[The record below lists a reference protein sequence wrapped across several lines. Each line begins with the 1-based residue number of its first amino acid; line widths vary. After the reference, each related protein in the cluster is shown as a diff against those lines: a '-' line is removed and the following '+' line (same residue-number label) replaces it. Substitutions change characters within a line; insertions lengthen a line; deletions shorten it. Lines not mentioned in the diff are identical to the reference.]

1 MCSVVPKP
9 IHKNFLKNFQKRL
22 DKLLGLCYNKSTKRK
37 EVLTMNRLSTRI
49 LQLSITEIE
58 DLKSRCRICLILGGT
73 RSCSCSSLLTPAEKL
88 GTTPKDLLKWYP
100 KIDKNFIKKISKK
113 A

>member
-1 MCSVVPKP
+1 M
-9 IHKNFLKNFQKRL
+9 
-22 DKLLGLCYNKSTKRK
+22 NK
-37 EVLTMNRLSTRI
+37 LSTRI
-49 LQLSITEIE
+49 LQMSITEIE

-73 RSCSCSSLLTPAEKL
+73 KTCSCSSLSTPAL
-88 GTTPKDLLKWYP
+88 QLNTTPQALFKWYI